1 VLSFELTQSPKGK
14 VPMFAGPTVLYASTL
29 TRALKP
35 KLQRLP
41 GCRATR
47 SSPVVD
53 IQFEPQGGRA

>member
-1 VLSFELTQSPKGK
+1 
-14 VPMFAGPTVLYASTL
+14 MFAGPTVLYASTL